1 MLWVALRFQHL
12 AVELRQARDTGK
24 VAITHRV
31 GARRLIIASNDAA
44 RQAGIT
50 AGMPATTALLK
61 EPELRLIERSISEE
75 RRALRA
81 LADWAL
87 QFSGVVYLD
96 APRWLIWLEIGASLT
111 YFDGLSTLRAR
122 IAQGVAALN
131 YHACLGIAPTL
142 EAAALFARHPE
153 MPPAMNREAILPLAS
168 SLPLDTLNVDARII
182 EQLTATGLNTVGE
195 VLAIPSAA
203 LARRFGPET
212 TGYVQRL
219 LGRAPDLRRRHVALT
234 TYRRRYDFAD
244 PIASLEGLL
253 FPLRRL
259 MQEFEGYLRGRDV
272 AIQRLEVTLRH
283 RDSPDSAFTLHT
295 SAPMRDAVRLF
306 SLLREKLE
314 RTPWQSAVTEVVLT
328 ANEFQAP
335 EILQGDFFDDSQR
348 QSASWSALLDKLR
361 ARLGER
367 AVKQLGL
374 RDDHRPEQAWCVQ
387 QEALSDPADEF
398 LPERPLWLLEP
409 TPIARPAK
417 VFGRPERI
425 ESGWWSGVDTTRDYY
440 RAISEEGARL
450 WLYREVGSDQWY
462 LHGLWA

>member
-1 MLWVALRFQHL
+1 VLWMALRFQHL
-12 AVELRQARDTGK
+12 AVDLRQPRDTGK
-24 VAITHRV
+24 LAITERV
-31 GARRLIIASNDAA
+31 GGRRLVIASNDAA
-44 RQAGIT
+44 RDAGI
-50 AGMPATTALLK
+50 AVGMPATTALLK
-61 EPELRLIERSISEE
+61 EPELRLIDRATSEE

-87 QFSGVVYLD
+87 QFSGVVCLD

-111 YFDGLSTLRAR
+111 YFDGLPTLRAR
-122 IAQGVAALN
+122 IEQGIAALC
-131 YHACLGIAPTL
+131 YHAYLGIAPTL
-142 EAAALFARHPE
+142 EAATLFARQPE
-153 MPPAMNREAILPLAS
+153 MPPAMTPETILPLAS
-168 SLPLDTLNVDARII
+168 PLPLDTLAVDARVI
-182 EQLTATGLNTVGE
+182 EQLRATGLNTVGE

-212 TGYVQRL
+212 TGYLHRL
-219 LGRAPDLRRRHVALT
+219 LGHSADLRRRHVAAA
-234 TYRRRYDFAD
+234 TYRRRYDFAE

-253 FPLRRL
+253 FPLRRV

-283 RDSPDSAFTLHT
+283 RYSPDSAFTLHT

-306 SLLREKLE
+306 ALLREKLE
-314 RTPWQSAVTEVVLT
+314 RTRWQSAVTEVIVY
-328 ANEFQAP
+328 ANEFLAP
-335 EILQGDFFDDSQR
+335 EVLQGDFFDDSQR

-361 ARLGER
+361 ARLGEQ

-387 QEALSDPADEF
+387 HEALTETSDEAF
-398 LPERPLWLLEP
+398 PERPLWLLNP

-417 VFGRPERI
+417 LFGRPERI

-440 RAISEEGARL
+440 RAISDEGARL
-450 WLYREVGSDQWY
+450 WLYREVGSDQWF